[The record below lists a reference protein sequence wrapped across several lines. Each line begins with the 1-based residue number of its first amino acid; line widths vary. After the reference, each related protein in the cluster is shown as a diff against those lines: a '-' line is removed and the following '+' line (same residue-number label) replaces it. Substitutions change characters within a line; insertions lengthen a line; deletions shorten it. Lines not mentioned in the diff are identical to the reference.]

1 MCATRTH
8 LHALSQCAAITRF
21 MWCIHLCPED
31 TNLYIC
37 NMNPWVCGSIVSML
51 KRPNIVPSVGI
62 IIKIIIII
70 KKHEFLTSSE
80 EFSAAKITQAFHVNR
95 TYTAI
100 CHTKDP
106 GWAETHNERILRT
119 LGKCR
124 HNTHAVSD

>member
-1 MCATRTH
+1 MLFYSVDAQAPKYCAFSRYNNKNNNNNKKTRIPYVQ
-8 LHALSQCAAITRF
+8 LGIQCA
-21 MWCIHLCPED
+21 D
-31 TNLYIC
+31 T
-37 NMNPWVCGSIVSML
+37 
-51 KRPNIVPSVGI
+51 
-62 IIKIIIII
+62 
-70 KKHEFLTSSE
+70 
-80 EFSAAKITQAFHVNR
+80 AKITQAFHVNR